1 MNPILPINELPIKGK
16 RVLVRVDFNVPIKN
30 GQVTD
35 ASRIRAALPT
45 IKYIL
50 DQGGSAIL
58 MSHLGKPK
66 DHEPEFSLLPVAKE
80 LSTLLGQQ
88 VKLSTTFDAKEVKPG
103 EVYLLENLRY
113 NPAEE
118 KPEKDPSFAEKLAK
132 WGDFYVDDA
141 FGSAHRAHTSITEV
155 PKLFK
160 GKRAAGFLMLKE
172 IKYLGDALSN
182 PKHPFISIVGGA
194 KISTKLKVLES
205 LSQKCEKVLVGGAM
219 AYTLMK
225 ALNGQIGDSL
235 FEPELVGDAKKL
247 WNSKILLPVDHV
259 CEKGGVIKTFE
270 GGIPDGWKGMD
281 VGPKTVDLYV
291 GECRKAKTIF
301 WNGPLGVFEK
311 PPFEAGTY
319 NFARKLALMP
329 ALKIVGG
336 GDSVAAIEQA
346 KLASGFNHLSTGGG
360 ASLEFI
366 EEGGLPGI
374 SALIETAK

>member
-30 GQVTD
+30 GVVTD
-35 ASRIRAALPT
+35 ATRIRAALPT

-50 DQGGSAIL
+50 DQGAAAVL

-66 DHEPEFSLLPVAKE
+66 DHEPELSLLPAAKE
-80 LSTLLGQQ
+80 LSKLLGQP
-88 VKLSTTFDAKEVKPG
+88 VKFSPSFDLKEVKPG
-103 EVYLLENLRY
+103 EVLLLENLRY

-118 KPEKDPSFAEKLAK
+118 KPEKDPDFAKKLAA

-160 GKRAAGFLMLKE
+160 GRRAAGFLMLDE

-205 LSQKCEKVLVGGAM
+205 LTQKCEKVLVGGAM
-219 AYTLMK
+219 AYTIMK

-235 FEPELVGDAKKL
+235 YEPDLVAEAKKL

-259 CEKGGVIKTFE
+259 CKKDQAIKTFE

-291 GECRKAKTIF
+291 AECRRAKTIF
-301 WNGPLGVFEK
+301 WNGPLGVFEEI
-311 PPFEAGTY
+311 PFNEGTY
-319 NFARKLALMP
+319 NFARKLAQIP

-336 GDSVAAIEQA
+336 GDSVAAIEEA
-346 KLASGFNHLSTGGG
+346 KLAPGFSHLSTGGG

-366 EEGGLPGI
+366 EQGGLPGI
-374 SALIETAK
+374 SALIERAV